1 MFANNERK
9 VLYCEINVYINYA
22 VKEKKA
28 RWPCWLQSNSRAYLR
43 LYKNQMKQVKVIVT
57 LAKERRQRKQTSVV
71 RNSGWKN

>member
-28 RWPCWLQSNSRAYLR
+28 RWPCWLQSSSRAYLR